1 MSKMAKV
8 VDSIDVMDGVVAESQ
23 HEGVDLCV
31 ETEGIRFYNV
41 APDTLKIE
49 VTVHNRGYSDSRPD
63 TMLLEAAPLGAFV
76 PWRPLQRLPVPA
88 IAAGESLA
96 VSTEVRL
103 DGDDVELE
111 NGPREAESGRFQ
123 ALLEQAGEAVP
134 ARAGGVGSEN
144 KRAARDGRAAPDWV
158 LAFLRRGGFEGL
170 SAWDIAALASRSGI
184 RGGEALQQVLL
195 SALEGGADPALL
207 VRVREICRTQQSGEP
222 GPASGDGSSVGSF
235 RAFSRVVSSLSSRLG
250 QLLSGVDLS
259 AMDSSRA
266 AGRSSRNWA
275 GNINVHLCGKAVEW
289 HQANGLRI
297 YPGLENWA
305 IFNLGSRK
313 GEEYLITFEGCVAD
327 WDPRVYHHPNAR
339 DEPGLG
345 DLSRERRGEGI
356 GSGDTIVTP
365 IGSAWMS
372 AVVSPPRDAT
382 VGKLDI
388 GILELSSG
396 RETTVEFGLN
406 ANASGRGLY
415 TF

>member
-8 VDSIDVMDGVVAESQ
+8 ADSIGVMDGVVAENQ

-41 APDTLKIE
+41 GPDTLKIE
-49 VTVHNRGYSDSRPD
+49 VTVHNRGYSESRPD

-88 IAAGESLA
+88 IAAGESLT

-103 DGDDVELE
+103 DADDAELE
-111 NGPREAESGRFQ
+111 NGSREAEAGRFQ

-134 ARAGGVGSEN
+134 SKTGDVAREN
-144 KRAARDGRAAPDWV
+144 KGVVRDGRASPDWV
-158 LAFLRRGGFEGL
+158 LAFLRRGNFEGL
-170 SAWDIAALASRSGI
+170 SAWDIAALTSRSGI

-207 VRVREICRTQQSGEP
+207 VRVREICRARQSGEP

-235 RAFSRVVSSLSSRLG
+235 RAFSRVVSSLSSRLS
-250 QLLSGVDLS
+250 QLLSGADLS

-266 AGRSSRNWA
+266 AGRGNRNWA
-275 GNINVHLCGKAVEW
+275 GNINVHLCGKAVER

-313 GEEYLITFEGCVAD
+313 GGEYLITFEGCGAD
-327 WDPRVYHHPNAR
+327 WEPRVYHHPNAR
-339 DEPGLG
+339 GEPAPA
-345 DLSRERRGEGI
+345 DLSRERLGEGI
-356 GSGDTIVTP
+356 GSGDTLVTP
-365 IGSAWMS
+365 TGSAWMS

-382 VGKLDI
+382 VGNLDI

-406 ANASGRGLY
+406 ANASGHGLII
-415 TF
+415 F

>member
-8 VDSIDVMDGVVAESQ
+8 ADSIGVMDGVVAENQ

-41 APDTLKIE
+41 GPDTLKIE
-49 VTVHNRGYSDSRPD
+49 VTVHNRGYSESRPD

-88 IAAGESLA
+88 IAAGESLT

-103 DGDDVELE
+103 DEDDAGLE
-111 NGPREAESGRFQ
+111 NGAREAEAGRFQ

-134 ARAGGVGSEN
+134 SKTGDVAREN
-144 KRAARDGRAAPDWV
+144 KGVVGDGRASPDWV
-158 LAFLRRGGFEGL
+158 LAFLRRGNFEGL
-170 SAWDIAALASRSGI
+170 SAWDIAALTSRSGI

-207 VRVREICRTQQSGEP
+207 VRVREICRARQSGEP

-235 RAFSRVVSSLSSRLG
+235 RAFSRVVSSLSSRLS
-250 QLLSGVDLS
+250 QLLSGADLS

-266 AGRSSRNWA
+266 AGRGNRNWA
-275 GNINVHLCGKAVEW
+275 GNINVHLCGKAVER
-289 HQANGLRI
+289 HHANGLRI
-297 YPGLENWA
+297 YPGLYNWA

-313 GEEYLITFEGCVAD
+313 GEGYLITFDGCGAD

-339 DEPGLG
+339 NEPALG
-345 DLSRERRGEGI
+345 DLSRERRGEGL

-382 VGKLDI
+382 VGNLDI

-406 ANASGRGLY
+406 ANASGHGLII
-415 TF
+415 F